1 MNEEIILQVNGLK
14 THFKIDRGDVKACD
28 NISYTIKNGE
38 TIGFVG
44 ESGAGK
50 SVTGRSILNLIDS
63 PGEIIDGEI
72 LYKGQ
77 NLLDMTE
84 EEIQKIR
91 GNEIAIV
98 FQDSSTAFNPSYTV
112 GEQISDVIQNHF
124 DMNYEEARERTIN
137 LLDDVNIPNPKERF
151 ETYPHQYSGGMR
163 QRALIALALSCDP
176 DLIIADEIT
185 TGIDVTTQAKIL
197 NLLKNLKKDRDLA
210 MQFITHDMGVVA
222 EICDRVAVMY
232 AGEIVEMGTIDEI
245 FNNPKHPYTMGLLGA
260 LPQTSGAKEELE
272 SIPGNMPDLIE
283 TPSGCSFRDRCEF
296 ATEKCSQQDPELK
309 EFVTKTE
316 SNDHKSA
323 CIRVDEI
330 DWDSNRKLNESP
342 SPNEDQPSTDYLN
355 RDEDPLV
362 DVYKLKKYF
371 DPEGQSWVDMFLNG
385 RQYVHAVDD
394 VTFNIYEGETV
405 SLVGESGCG
414 KTTLGRTIT
423 QLYDEDSG
431 TVVFAGTNITD
442 AKKSELKK
450 LRRNYQV
457 IFQDPFSSLNPR
469 RTVGKIVG
477 RPMKLHGL
485 VDNEEEKRNA
495 VKELLVEVGLKE
507 SHIDRYAHE
516 FSGGQKQRIGIA
528 RALAVEPDFIVCDEP
543 VSALD
548 VSVQAKVLNLLM
560 DLQKER
566 NLTYLFIAHNLE
578 VVKHI
583 SDRVAVMYLGEIVEM
598 GPIEDILSPPY
609 HPYTEILLSSIPSLE
624 IGEQELQQL
633 PEGEIPSPIDPPSGC
648 RFHTRCPYAMPE
660 CSEESPIDITTSDN
674 HRIKCHIFDDR
685 MMEKKL
691 ETKEQIVAE
700 QTKNLD
706 PRQNSQSVATRKSNN
721 QSELSVQNETQSTGD
736 N

>member
-1 MNEEIILQVNGLK
+1 MTEDTLLQVNGLK
-14 THFKIDRGDVKACD
+14 THFKIDRGDVKACN
-28 NISYTIKNGE
+28 NISYSIKKGE

-50 SVTGRSILNLIDS
+50 SVTGRSILNLIES

-72 LYKGQ
+72 IYKGQ
-77 NLLDMTE
+77 DLLDMTE
-84 EEIQKIR
+84 NEIQNVR

-112 GEQISDVIQNHF
+112 GEQICDVIQNHF
-124 DMNYEEARERTIN
+124 DVDYNEARERTIN

-197 NLLKNLKKDRDLA
+197 NLLKELKEERELS

-232 AGEIVEMGTIDEI
+232 AGEIVEIGTIQEI

-283 TPSGCSFRDRCEF
+283 TPTGCSFRDRCEF
-296 ATEKCSQQDPELK
+296 ATEECAQHNPEL
-309 EFVTKTE
+309 EDFSTDAN

-330 DWDSNRKLNESP
+330 DWKNTETMHQNTSSNENRYN
-342 SPNEDQPSTDYLN
+342 TDYLN
-355 RDEDPLV
+355 TDKEPLV
-362 DVYKLKKYF
+362 DVHNLRKYF
-371 DPEGQSWVDMFLNG
+371 DPEGQSWVDMLLNG
-385 RQYVHAVDD
+385 RKYVHAVDD
-394 VTFNIYEGETV
+394 VTFDIYEGETV

-423 QLYDEDSG
+423 QLYNEDSG
-431 TVVFAGTNITD
+431 TVLFAGTNITD
-442 AKKSELKK
+442 AKKTELRK

-469 RTVGKIVG
+469 RTVGKIIG
-477 RPMKLHGL
+477 RPMELHGL
-485 VDNEEEKRNA
+485 VDSEKEKRNA

-598 GPIEDILSPPY
+598 GPIDDILSLPY
-609 HPYTEILLSSIPSLE
+609 HPYTEVLLSSIPSIE
-624 IGEQELQQL
+624 IGEQELQKL

-660 CSEESPIDITTSDN
+660 CSEKSPINITTNDN
-674 HRIKCHIFDDR
+674 HRIKCHVFDDR
-685 MMEKKL
+685 MMAEKS
-691 ETKEQIVAE
+691 ETKEEIIAKQTENLSTQNDEKLVGSNKNNDQSQPHPQSKE
-700 QTKNLD
+700 QSL
-706 PRQNSQSVATRKSNN
+706 
-721 QSELSVQNETQSTGD
+721 GD
-736 N
+736 D

>member
-1 MNEEIILQVNGLK
+1 MNEDTLLQVNELK
-14 THFKIDRGDVKACD
+14 THFKIDRGDVKACND
-28 NISYTIKNGE
+28 ISYAIKKGE

-63 PGEIIDGEI
+63 PGKIIGGEII
-72 LYKGQ
+72 YKGQ
-77 NLLDMTE
+77 DLLNMTE
-84 EEIQKIR
+84 KEIQKIR

-124 DMNYEEARERTIN
+124 DMEYEEARERTIK
-137 LLDDVNIPNPKERF
+137 LLDDVNIPNPRERF

-197 NLLKNLKKDRDLA
+197 NLLKELKKERDLS

-232 AGEIVEMGTIDEI
+232 AGEIVEIGPIQEI
-245 FNNPKHPYTMGLLGA
+245 FNNPKHPYTMGLLGS

-296 ATEKCSQQDPELK
+296 ATEECAQHNPEL
-309 EFVTKTE
+309 EELVTNTN
-316 SNDHKSA
+316 STNHKSA
-323 CIRVDEI
+323 CIRVNEI
-330 DWDSNRKLNESP
+330 NWNNGRETNKDTSSNGSRRDTN
-342 SPNEDQPSTDYLN
+342 YLN
-355 RDEDPLV
+355 KDEDPLV

-371 DPEGQSWVDMFLNG
+371 DPEGQSWVDMLLNG
-385 RQYVHAVDD
+385 RKYVHAVDD
-394 VTFNIYEGETV
+394 VTLNIYEGETV

-423 QLYDEDSG
+423 QLYNEDSG
-431 TVVFAGTNITD
+431 TVLFAGTDITD
-442 AKKSELKK
+442 AKKSELRK

-469 RTVGKIVG
+469 RTVGKIIG

-485 VDNEEEKRNA
+485 VDTEEEKRDA

-560 DLQKER
+560 DLQEER

-598 GPIEDILSPPY
+598 GPIDKILSPPY

-624 IGEQELQQL
+624 IGEQELQNL

-660 CSEESPIDITTSDN
+660 CSEESPINITTNKN
-674 HRIKCHIFDDR
+674 HRIKCHIFDENK
-685 MMEKKL
+685 MEGKPKS
-691 ETKEQIVAE
+691 KEQIIAE
-700 QTKNLD
+700 QTENVD
-706 PRQNSQSVATRKSNN
+706 PKSNN
-721 QSELSVQNETQSTGD
+721 QSISSAKNTNQSVPNPQDEKQSVGD
-736 N
+736 D

>member
-1 MNEEIILQVNGLK
+1 MTEDTLLQVNGLK
-14 THFKIDRGDVKACD
+14 THFKIDRGDVKACN
-28 NISYTIKNGE
+28 NISYSIKKGE

-50 SVTGRSILNLIDS
+50 SVTGRSILNLIES

-72 LYKGQ
+72 IYKGQ
-77 NLLDMTE
+77 DLLDMTE
-84 EEIQKIR
+84 KEIQNVR

-112 GEQISDVIQNHF
+112 GEQICDVIQNHF
-124 DMNYEEARERTIN
+124 DVDYNEARERTIN

-197 NLLKNLKKDRDLA
+197 NLLKELKEERELS

-232 AGEIVEMGTIDEI
+232 AGEIVEIGTIQEI

-296 ATEKCSQQDPELK
+296 ATEECAQHNPEL
-309 EFVTKTE
+309 EDFSTDAN

-330 DWDSNRKLNESP
+330 DWKNTETMHQNTSSNENRYN
-342 SPNEDQPSTDYLN
+342 TDYLN
-355 RDEDPLV
+355 TDKEPLV
-362 DVYKLKKYF
+362 DVHKLRKYF
-371 DPEGQSWVDMFLNG
+371 DPEGQSWVDMLLNG
-385 RQYVHAVDD
+385 RKYVHAVDD
-394 VTFNIYEGETV
+394 VTFDIYEGETV

-423 QLYDEDSG
+423 QLYNEDSG
-431 TVVFAGTNITD
+431 TVLFAGTNITD
-442 AKKSELKK
+442 AKKTELRK

-469 RTVGKIVG
+469 RTVGKIIG
-477 RPMKLHGL
+477 RPMELHGL
-485 VDNEEEKRNA
+485 VDNKKEKRNA
-495 VKELLVEVGLKE
+495 VKELLVEVGLKK

-598 GPIEDILSPPY
+598 GPIDDILSPPY
-609 HPYTEILLSSIPSLE
+609 HPYTEVLLSSIPSIE
-624 IGEQELQQL
+624 IGEQELQKL

-660 CSEESPIDITTSDN
+660 CSEKSPINITTNDN
-674 HRIKCHIFDDR
+674 HRIKCHVFDDR
-685 MMEKKL
+685 MMAEKS
-691 ETKEQIVAE
+691 ETKEEIIAK
-700 QTKNLD
+700 QTENLSTQDDEKHIGSNKNND
-706 PRQNSQSVATRKSNN
+706 QSQSHP
-721 QSELSVQNETQSTGD
+721 QSKEQSLGD
-736 N
+736 D